1 MAVRRHHAHR
11 LGPDLAAW
19 LARVLLVALALV
31 GIAAIAVPLLFRN
44 PAVRARV
51 ERIAT
56 DAIRA
61 ETGLD
66 VKIRI
71 EGLVWPPGVIV
82 RDVRVGSTDPERP
95 FARVGEARV
104 TIRPFALLSGD
115 VVVDS
120 IEVDD
125 VAVDAEIVDGKPHNL
140 PLKLKQHP
148 PKPKTVAIDPPFRVL
163 AVTGA
168 LVRVSVREKL
178 EDPPARFEL
187 NSVDF
192 DVDVTGDASFEY
204 GVRLHKARGFA
215 HVRRSAVSPPSYEDR
230 FVQPKTATRARKL
243 EAEGKPGEWQLPPTG
258 RGGAF
263 WDHGVDLTLERFIEP
278 ALGRPVWDD
287 DTICSASA
295 SLDVTDA
302 PAATLVTLHRFAI
315 DVRLDAPRGADA
327 DGTEASCE
335 GAIDPVRQ
343 ASVQIERV
351 ELEVPKL
358 AAGQTTA
365 IPPKLRI
372 GPVGGRVRVQAP
384 AQLAAR
390 YVKLPAMGGWV
401 ALDLA
406 PTAVID
412 FSDPLAGAKQASLSG
427 RIEAHGVNLEQF
439 RFGDSIAGDLSIKP
453 GFVVGSKRL
462 DVKYGDGDV
471 AITDFELEPLRPCDK
486 KKPPMH
492 AGVSIKGLTFPG
504 LMRELGVTKAAHVRW
519 DFDEANAK
527 IAGCLDPLSLDGDL
541 TAKTKDFELGSG
553 AVEGK
558 NPGHIVGLARGAGH
572 AQADLRTQVRI
583 RPDAL
588 TFDGIRASFLH
599 SNLTGRVAIGFE
611 DSLEVDATSEQ
622 LDLADI
628 SPISVIK
635 MAGVAKFKYKVRG
648 SYDDPLGEGQASVD
662 GFVFDVFPL
671 GNIETVTAHVRGT
684 AFELEG
690 VKGRYKGSAYEAPSM
705 RIDLGPAHVAVV
717 DALVSSKN
725 FELGELYEILGL
737 DADPRFADIRG
748 HVTADV
754 RAHYVLGGREDVCG
768 GGRLDMDVKG
778 TVLALDLYGERY
790 DGGNAD
796 VTVAWLDHE
805 AGGLGMDLEVRGASL
820 HKKGGG
826 TIVAAGRVDRGGN
839 LHLRATVGALEMSS
853 LASMPATNYPIEATI
868 DAVADVSGTI
878 DTMLVDADVHVS
890 PMHVNGRTTPP
901 SQVHAVRRPIPG
913 MADSPQ
919 PDERGCYRGKKLP
932 PFDPVRWAADP
943 IQGEYAIAGKVFD
956 GQVELT
962 DLRVTDQKKKIAS
975 GKLAFHK
982 LVLGPIS
989 PLRVRPPEAD
999 LDPTYVAPPPP
1010 PVVEG
1015 TLSADLTLASYPLDA
1030 WWTSTGSIENLTAD
1044 VSQGGDISVK
1054 TDGVAPKISFAPDG
1068 VSLPKTILVVKF
1080 GDNTTNVELEADVRK
1095 SVGPS
1100 PLLHAHVVV
1109 PQFPLKKLEDYVAKI
1124 ERADGTARAEI
1135 TVDGTL
1141 DAPTWNGFVE
1151 LQKGAFALKGFASPI
1166 SDVNGRID
1174 LDPRRG
1180 ITAKLHGEVGG
1191 GTIDVKGGAELR
1203 GFSMG
1208 DVDARIAVKDVN
1220 VRYGEGMSLTTTA
1233 DLHATWSPPEE
1244 GAPSLP
1250 LKLDGTVDIE
1260 SFLYSK
1266 PVKIF
1271 DINAVQTAQ
1280 RTEVE
1285 VYDPT
1290 RDSVLFDIQLRAPRG
1305 LAIKNN
1311 LVDMSVNI
1319 GPQGLRVA
1327 GTNQKFGL
1335 IGAVAVAPG
1344 GNFRFRNY
1352 DFKITEGSIR
1362 FDDEDKIDPVIDL
1375 LARTEFR
1382 RATQGG
1388 AEWVIKLH
1396 AYGKSSDLHL
1406 DLTSEPALAQDDV
1419 LWLIT
1424 FGMTR
1429 AEASQIGTSALAGG
1443 VGLDVLSSITG
1454 VDQQLK
1460 QAIPVIDDFRF
1471 GTAYSIKTYR
1481 TEPQI
1486 TLGKR
1491 LSDSVRA
1498 SITSNISEQREV
1510 IANVEWRLSQK
1521 ASVQASYDNVNNVSS
1536 ANVGVDFR
1544 LRFEF

>member
-1 MAVRRHHAHR
+1 MQ
-11 LGPDLAAW
+11 P
-19 LARVLLVALALV
+19 
-31 GIAAIAVPLLFRN
+31 
-44 PAVRARV
+44 
-51 ERIAT
+51 
-56 DAIRA
+56 
-61 ETGLD
+61 
-66 VKIRI
+66 K
-71 EGLVWPPGVIV
+71 
-82 RDVRVGSTDPERP
+82 
-95 FARVGEARV
+95 
-104 TIRPFALLSGD
+104 
-115 VVVDS
+115 
-120 IEVDD
+120 
-125 VAVDAEIVDGKPHNL
+125 DAE
-140 PLKLKQHP
+140 
-148 PKPKTVAIDPPFRVL
+148 
-163 AVTGA
+163 
-168 LVRVSVREKL
+168 
-178 EDPPARFEL
+178 
-187 NSVDF
+187 
-192 DVDVTGDASFEY
+192 
-204 GVRLHKARGFA
+204 
-215 HVRRSAVSPPSYEDR
+215 
-230 FVQPKTATRARKL
+230 RARKL
-243 EAEGKPGEWQLPPTG
+243 KAEGKPGEWYLPPSG
-258 RGGAF
+258 RGEAF
-263 WDHGVDLTLERFIEP
+263 WDHGVDLTHDRFIEP
-278 ALGRPVWDD
+278 EPGRPVWDD

-302 PAATLVTLHRFAI
+302 PAATIVSLHRFAI
-315 DVRLDAPRGADA
+315 DLRLDAPRGADA
-327 DGTEASCE
+327 HGTEASCE
-335 GAIDPVRQ
+335 GAIDPARE
-343 ASVQIERV
+343 ASVQIDRV
-351 ELEVPKL
+351 ELEVPK
-358 AAGQTTA
+358 AAGGKATA
-365 IPPKLRI
+365 AAPKIRI
-372 GPVGGRVRVQAP
+372 GPAGGRVRVQGP

-390 YVKLPAMGGWV
+390 YVKLPAMGGWL

-406 PTAVID
+406 PVAVID
-412 FSDPLAGAKQASLSG
+412 LGDPLPGVKQASLTG
-427 RIEAHGVNLEQF
+427 RIEAHGVNVEQF
-439 RFGDSIAGDLSIKP
+439 RFGDSIQGDLSIRP
-453 GFVVGSKRL
+453 GLVVGAKRL

-471 AITDFELEPLRPCDK
+471 SITDFELEPLRACDK

-492 AGVSIKGLTFPG
+492 ASVAIKGLTFPG

-519 DFDEANAK
+519 DFDDATAK
-527 IAGCLDPLSLDGDL
+527 VAGCIDPLSLDGEL
-541 TAKTKDFELGSG
+541 VAKTKDFELGSG

-558 NPGHIVGLARGAGH
+558 TPGHIVGLSRAAGH
-572 AQADLRTQVRI
+572 AYAELHTQVRI

-588 TFDGIRASFLH
+588 VFDGIRASFLH
-599 SNLTGRVAIGFE
+599 SNLTGRVSIGF
-611 DSLEVDATSEQ
+611 DNGLEVDATSEQ

-628 SPISVIK
+628 SPVAVIK
-635 MAGVAKFKYKVRG
+635 MAGLAKFKYRVRG
-648 SYDDPLGEGQASVD
+648 PFADPLGEGQASVD

-671 GNIETVTAHVRGT
+671 GNLETVTAHVRGT

-690 VKGRYKGSAYEAPSM
+690 VKGRYKGSAYEAPNM
-705 RIDLGPAHVAVV
+705 RIDLGPGHVAVV
-717 DALVSSKN
+717 DALVNSKN

-737 DADPRFADIRG
+737 DGDPRFADVRG

-778 TVLALDLYGERY
+778 TVLAVDLFGERY

-805 AGGLGMDLEVRGASL
+805 AGGLGMDLDVRGASL

-839 LHLRATVGALEMSS
+839 LHLRATVGALQMSS
-853 LASMPATNYPIEATI
+853 LAALPSLNYPIEATI

-890 PMHVNGRTTPP
+890 PMRVNGRVTPP

-913 MADSPQ
+913 LADSPQ
-919 PDERGCYRGKKLP
+919 PDERGCYRGRKLP
-932 PFDPVRWAADP
+932 PFDPARYASDP
-943 IQGEYAIAGKVFD
+943 VQGEYAIAGKVFD
-956 GQVELT
+956 GQVELV

-975 GKLAFHK
+975 GKLAFRK
-982 LVLGPIS
+982 LGLGPIS
-989 PLRVRPPEAD
+989 PLRMRLPEAD
-999 LDPTYVAPPPP
+999 LDPAYVAPPPP

-1015 TLSADLTLASYPLDA
+1015 TLSADVALVSYPLDA
-1030 WWTSTGSIENLTAD
+1030 WWTSTGSIENLVAD
-1044 VSQGGDISVK
+1044 LSQGGDVSVQ
-1054 TDGVAPKISFAPDG
+1054 TLGQTPKISFAPEG
-1068 VSLPKTILVVKF
+1068 ASIPETKLAVKF
-1080 GDNTTNVELEADVRK
+1080 GAESTTVVLEADVRK
-1095 SVGPS
+1095 SSGPS
-1100 PLLHAHVVV
+1100 PLLHARVEV
-1109 PQFPLKKLEDYVAKI
+1109 PLFPLKKLEDYVSKI

-1141 DAPTWNGFVE
+1141 DKPTWNGFVE

-1166 SDVNGRID
+1166 SEVNGRID
-1174 LDPRRG
+1174 LDPRKG
-1180 ITAKLHGEVGG
+1180 VTAKLHGEVGG

-1208 DVDARIAVKDVN
+1208 DVDERITAKVVN
-1220 VRYGEGMSLTTTA
+1220 VRYGEGMSLTTSA
-1233 DLHATWSPPEE
+1233 DLHATWSPPEDN
-1244 GAPSLP
+1244 APSLP
-1250 LKLDGTVDIE
+1250 MKLDGTVDID

-1271 DINAVQTAQ
+1271 DINAVQAAQ

-1290 RDSVLFDIQLRAPRG
+1290 RDSVLFDIQLHAPRG

-1311 LVDMSVNI
+1311 LVDMTVNI
-1319 GPQGLRVA
+1319 GPQGLRVG

-1335 IGAVAVAPG
+1335 VGAVAVAPG

-1352 DFKITEGSIR
+1352 DFKITEGAIR

-1521 ASVQASYDNVNNVSS
+1521 ASLQASYDNVNNVSS